1 MGMPSLGDQELE
13 LLRFITERGPS
24 TAVEAAEAFGA
35 PRGLARTTIHTILE
49 RLRGKG
55 YVTRK
60 KSAEGFLYA
69 ARLPQ
74 HELLAGVVESFLR
87 RTLGGSV
94 KPFAAYLAHNA
105 ELSDEEIQELK
116 SAVKALEARKTE
128 GSDGGTEPV

>member
-13 LLRFITERGPS
+13 LLRFITEHGPS
-24 TAVEAAEAFGA
+24 TAVEAAEEFGT

-60 KSAEGFLYA
+60 KTAEGYRYV

-74 HELLAGVVESFLR
+74 HELLAGVVEGFLR

-105 ELSDEEIQELK
+105 ELSAEEIEELK
-116 SAVKALEARKTE
+116 SAVKALEERKTE
-128 GSDGGTEPV
+128 GSDGSAEPV